1 LYFNRLHLKKNYN
14 EFDLWG
20 MAMVSN
26 SVGIREAKIDL
37 SKILKKVRNGREVVI
52 TDRGHPIA
60 KIVPLVSENLPLEE
74 RVRRLEG
81 EGVLRPLS
89 KKSRSP
95 LPPPLPAPE
104 GAAQGFLQEDR
115 NR

>member
-1 LYFNRLHLKKNYN
+1 M
-14 EFDLWG
+14 DL
-20 MAMVSN
+20 N

-37 SKILKKVRNGREVVI
+37 SKILKRVKSGWEVVI

-81 EGVLRPLS
+81 QGVLRPLS
-89 KKSRSP
+89 KKYRRP

-104 GAAQGFLQEDR
+104 RVAQSFLQEDR

>member
-1 LYFNRLHLKKNYN
+1 
-14 EFDLWG
+14 
-20 MAMVSN
+20 MVLN

-37 SKILKKVRNGREVVI
+37 SKILKRVKNGWEVVI

-81 EGVLRPLS
+81 QGLLRPVS
-89 KKSRSP
+89 KKNRRP
-95 LPPPLPAPE
+95 LPPPLPVLE

>member
-1 LYFNRLHLKKNYN
+1 
-14 EFDLWG
+14 
-20 MAMVSN
+20 MVSN

-37 SKILKKVRNGREVVI
+37 SKILKRVKSGREVVI

-81 EGVLRPLS
+81 QGLLRPIS
-89 KKSRSP
+89 KKNRRP
-95 LPPPLPAPE
+95 LPPPLPSSE
-104 GAAQGFLQEDR
+104 GVAQNFLQEDR
-115 NR
+115 YGRMEYSG

>member
-1 LYFNRLHLKKNYN
+1 MIYG
-14 EFDLWG
+14 G
-20 MAMVSN
+20 MAMVFN

-37 SKILKKVRNGREVVI
+37 SKILKRVKSGREVVI

-60 KIVPLVSENLPLEE
+60 KIVPLESENLPLEE

-81 EGVLRPLS
+81 QGLLRPVS
-89 KKSRSP
+89 KKNRRP

>member
-1 LYFNRLHLKKNYN
+1 M
-14 EFDLWG
+14 DL
-20 MAMVSN
+20 N

-37 SKILKKVRNGREVVI
+37 SKILKRVKSGREVVI

-81 EGVLRPLS
+81 QGLLLPVS
-89 KKSRSP
+89 KKNRRP
-95 LPPPLPAPE
+95 LPPPLPTPE

>member
-1 LYFNRLHLKKNYN
+1 
-14 EFDLWG
+14 
-20 MAMVSN
+20 MVLN

-37 SKILKKVRNGREVVI
+37 SKILKRVKSGREVVI
-52 TDRGHPIA
+52 TDRGRPIA

-81 EGVLRPLS
+81 QGLLRPLS
-89 KKSRSP
+89 KKSRQP
-95 LPPPLPAPE
+95 LPPPLPAPV
-104 GAAQGFLQEDR
+104 GVAQKFMQEDR

>member
-1 LYFNRLHLKKNYN
+1 
-14 EFDLWG
+14 
-20 MAMVSN
+20 MASN
-26 SVGIREAKIDL
+26 SVGIREATTDL
-37 SKILKKVRNGREVVI
+37 SKILRRVKSGREVVI

-81 EGVLRPLS
+81 QGVLRPLS
-89 KKSRSP
+89 KKNRKP

-104 GAAQGFLQEDR
+104 GAVQNFLQEGR
-115 NR
+115 NGRMEYSG